1 MAPAIPSSSATN
13 PISAA
18 LAPFGE
24 TIFAEI
30 SRLANQHKAVNL
42 GQGFPNFDG
51 PDFVK
56 NAAIEAIRAGHG
68 QYARM
73 FGLPELN
80 RAIADRFTRDTG
92 IAIDSET
99 QV

>member
-1 MAPAIPSSSATN
+1 MPRLAKGPALVSTR
-13 PISAA
+13 

-30 SRLANQHKAVNL
+30 TTLAVRHEAVNL

-51 PDFVK
+51 PEFVK
-56 NAAIEAIRAGHG
+56 EAAARAIGAGHN

-73 FGLPELN
+73 SGIPELPA
-80 RAIADRFTRDTG
+80 AIAPASWKR
-92 IAIDSET
+92 
-99 QV
+99 